1 MKYKSRAIT
10 LNYLKHGESSII
22 AKIFTEE
29 KGLQSFIV
37 KGVRAKNAKKKLGL
51 FQPLQLLNIN
61 ASHFPK
67 KNLQYI
73 NEIGLEHNQIDDK
86 IDMKKKFI
94 FIFIAEVVSKV
105 LLETEKDKSLFKFI
119 WELKKTINN
128 LKKISPNFPLI
139 FLISLSEYLGFSPSK
154 DEVNGEY
161 FNMELGG
168 FANNKQEL
176 NYYIEKENSLHLRGL
191 LENKDI
197 DIPYKNRNKILLQLI
212 EYYKLQHHELKN
224 MTSHLIIESLRT
236 WNISQ

>member
-10 LNYLKHGESSII
+10 LKYLKHGESSII

-37 KGVRAKNAKKKLGL
+37 KGVRAKKTKKKLGL

-94 FIFIAEVVSKV
+94 SIFIAEVVSKV
-105 LLETEKDKSLFKFI
+105 LLETEKDKALFKFI
-119 WELKKTINN
+119 WDLKKTINN

-154 DEVNGEY
+154 DEINGEY
-161 FNMELGG
+161 FNMELGV
-168 FANNKQEL
+168 FANNKQQL

-236 WNISQ
+236 

>member
-168 FANNKQEL
+168 FANNKQQL

-236 WNISQ
+236 

>member
-161 FNMELGG
+161 FNLELGG

-236 WNISQ
+236 

>member
-29 KGLQSFIV
+29 TGLQSFIV

-105 LLETEKDKSLFKFI
+105 LLETEKDKALFEFI
-119 WELKKTINN
+119 WDLKKTINN

-154 DEVNGEY
+154 DEINGEY
-161 FNMELGG
+161 FNMELGV
-168 FANNKQEL
+168 FANNKQQL
-176 NYYIEKENSLHLRGL
+176 NYYIEKDNSLHLREL

-197 DIPYKNRNKILLQLI
+197 DIPYINRNQILLQLI
-212 EYYKLQHHELKN
+212 QYYKLQHHELKN

-236 WNISQ
+236 

>member
-29 KGLQSFIV
+29 TGLQSFIV

-94 FIFIAEVVSKV
+94 SIFIAEVVSKV
-105 LLETEKDKSLFKFI
+105 LLETEKDKALFKFI
-119 WELKKTINN
+119 WDLKKTINN

-168 FANNKQEL
+168 FANNKQQL

-236 WNISQ
+236 